1 MDAGFAW
8 DMSTH
13 HQQAITM
20 AGYTRDNT
28 DDPAIKVLAYDIET
42 SQYFQVG
49 EKQGWLDTWGLP
61 RESTNIS

>member
-1 MDAGFAW
+1 
-8 DMSTH
+8 
-13 HQQAITM
+13 M

-49 EKQGWLDTWGLP
+49 EKQGWLDTWGLA